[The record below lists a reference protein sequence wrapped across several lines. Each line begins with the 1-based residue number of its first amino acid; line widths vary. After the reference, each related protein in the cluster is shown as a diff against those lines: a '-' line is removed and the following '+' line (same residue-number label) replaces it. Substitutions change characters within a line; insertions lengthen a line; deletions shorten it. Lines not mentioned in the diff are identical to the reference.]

1 MGEDLPR
8 SWLLGF
14 IRGKL
19 PPRKQR
25 TLVMHLMRGCER
37 CEREIAPFT
46 EVMFRPGRAA
56 EPTARGSEYNGPMD
70 RAMTFVL
77 ERSRERSREREDA
90 DEKIQRLLLADWRIC
105 LESPGSKDFWDWG
118 LCEALLDK
126 GWSFRHEDS
135 REMMRMA
142 SLGREAA
149 DRLDS
154 DHYGI
159 DRVSDMRARAWGEY
173 ANACRVNGDLIQAE
187 WSLGRAIDLRQQGAG
202 SQVLR
207 ARLSEIT
214 ASILSDQRRFPS
226 AFCALD
232 LAYLLYLGA
241 DHVQDAARVLI
252 LRGIYT
258 GRSGDPDLGIQILA
272 RALDSEKLKDKA
284 PKLTFV
290 ALHNI
295 LLFRVEQGE
304 FQQANIQLFEMRGLY
319 ARYAGAIDSL
329 KVRWI
334 EARIASGLGEDEK
347 GERAFLQV
355 REGLNRRG
363 QFYHSG
369 IVGLELSAIR
379 LRQGQL
385 GEVKR
390 LVQEVLTT
398 FRARYVAREAV
409 AALLMLRD
417 AVEAGQVTGELILSV
432 ASVLELHHQEDP
444 QEDLAFKL

>member
-37 CEREIAPFT
+37 CEKEIASFT
-46 EVMFRPGRAA
+46 KVMFRPGRAP
-56 EPTARGSEYNGPMD
+56 EPTTTGSEYNGPID
-70 RAMTFVL
+70 RAVTFVL
-77 ERSRERSREREDA
+77 ERSRERSQEREDA
-90 DEKIQRLLLADWRIC
+90 DEKIRRLLQSDGRIF
-105 LESPGSKDFWDWG
+105 LDPAGSEGFWNWG
-118 LCEALLDK
+118 LCEALLER

-135 REMMRMA
+135 REMMRML
-142 SLGREAA
+142 SLAREAS
-149 DRLDS
+149 DRLD
-154 DHYGI
+154 DDYYGI
-159 DRVSDMRARAWGEY
+159 DQASDLRSRAWGEY
-173 ANACRVNGDLIQAE
+173 ANACRVNGDLVQAE
-187 WSLGRAIDLRQQGAG
+187 WSLGRAIDLQQQGTG

-214 ASILSDQRRFPS
+214 ASILSDQRRFPA

-232 LAYLLYLGA
+232 LAYLLYSGA
-241 DHVQDAARVLI
+241 GQDQDAVRVLI

-272 RALDSEKLKDKA
+272 RALDSGKLDDA
-284 PKLTFV
+284 KLTFV

-295 LLFRVEQGE
+295 LLFRVERGE
-304 FQQANIQLFEMRGLY
+304 FHQANIQLFEMRGLY
-319 ARYAGAIDSL
+319 VRYAGSIDSL
-329 KVRWI
+329 KLRWI

-355 REGLNRRG
+355 REGLHSRG

-379 LRQGQL
+379 LRQGRM
-385 GEVKR
+385 GEVNR
-390 LVQEVLTT
+390 LVQEALTT
-398 FRARYVAREAV
+398 FRARYVTREAL

-417 AVEAGQVTGELILSV
+417 AVEAGEVTREMILNV
-432 ASVLELHHQEDP
+432 ASVLELHQHEDSP
-444 QEDLAFKL
+444 EDLAFKL